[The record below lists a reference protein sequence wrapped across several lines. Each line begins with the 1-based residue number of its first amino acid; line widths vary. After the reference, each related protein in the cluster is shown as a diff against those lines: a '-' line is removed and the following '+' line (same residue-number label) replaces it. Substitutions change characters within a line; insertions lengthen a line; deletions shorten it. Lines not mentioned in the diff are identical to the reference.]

1 MALYQPLF
9 NALNDARVQYVVVG
23 GLATVLHGYARMTA
37 DVDLVVNLEQVEAQ
51 KAVQAITACGMKPK
65 LPVDPAL
72 FADAAIRESWINDK
86 NMLVFSFYDPK
97 NPLLSVDLFVH
108 EPMPYRQLAQR
119 AVHMNIGGVSI
130 PVCSIDDLIQLKR
143 DAGRAKDLEDIAHL
157 EEIRRAL
164 QIDRDP
170 S

>member
-37 DVDLVVNLEQVEAQ
+37 DVDLVVNLEQMEAE

-65 LPVDPAL
+65 LPVDPVL
-72 FADAAIRESWINDK
+72 FADAAVRESWINEK

-108 EPMPYRQLAQR
+108 EPIPYRQLAQR
-119 AVHMNIGGVSI
+119 AVKMNIGGLSV
-130 PVCSIDDLIQLKR
+130 PVCSIDDLIKLKR
-143 DAGRAKDLEDIAHL
+143 DAGRAKDMEDIAHL

-164 QIDRDP
+164 QFDRDP